1 LRIGKVRVGC
11 GALLAAAAVVFFG
24 GLRAL
29 AVILAA
35 AAAHEAGHLIAL
47 ALLGAP
53 AREIRLGAL
62 GAVMEADVS
71 RLGFGAEAVAA
82 AAGPAAG
89 ILLALAAARSCPEL
103 AGTSAALS
111 ALNLLPCGS
120 LDGGRI
126 LRAGLSAFL
135 GADATEKAVTAVT
148 CVCAACFAGLA
159 ILARSPAASV
169 TLLAASVWSA
179 AGLTER
185 GAGI

>member
-1 LRIGKVRVGC
+1 LRAGKLCIGC
-11 GALLAAAAVVFFG
+11 GALLAAAAIIFFG

-29 AVILAA
+29 AVIVAA
-35 AAAHEAGHLIAL
+35 AAVHEAGHLL
-47 ALLGAP
+47 ALL
-53 AREIRLGAL
+53 AL
-62 GAVMEADVS
+62 GAPILEVRLGLNGAVIEADTS
-71 RLGFGAEAVAA
+71 RLGFGAEALAA

-89 ILLALAAARSCPEL
+89 LLLALASARLCPEL

-111 ALNLLPCGS
+111 AFNILPCGA

-126 LRAGLSAFL
+126 LRAALSALFEP
-135 GADATEKAVTAVT
+135 DAAGKTVTALT

-159 ILARSPAASV
+159 LIAPSPAASV

-185 GAGI
+185 I